1 MTEPGTPTLDQLR
14 VFLAVVD
21 AGGFA
26 AAARALGRATSVIS
40 YTIANLEDQLGVQV
54 FDRTATRK
62 PELTEAGRI
71 VLAEACAVMRDVD
84 GLRARVRG
92 LLHGLE
98 AELGLVV
105 DVLLPTARLVD
116 ALEQFS
122 ARFPTVPIRLHTEA
136 LGAVMQKVL
145 DGSAMIGILGGLEIE
160 AANIERIAVGAVDL
174 VPVCAP
180 QHALAQAAS
189 THPGAARAHLQLV
202 LTDRSP
208 LTEGRDFS
216 VLSPRTWRL
225 ADLGAKHALLLA
237 GLGWGNMPLP
247 MVADDLAAGRLVEMR
262 APDLRRHAY
271 PLTAIHRTDTLPGP
285 AASWLI
291 AHFRAQAGLPINSND
306 LI

>member
-1 MTEPGTPTLDQLR
+1 VTNPGTPTLDQLR
-14 VFLAVVD
+14 VFLAVVE
-21 AGGFA
+21 AGSFA

-40 YTIANLEDQLGVQV
+40 YTIANLEDQLSVQL

-62 PELTEAGRI
+62 PEVTEAGRI
-71 VLAEACAVMRDVD
+71 VLAEACAVMRGVD

-92 LLHGLE
+92 LRQGLE

-105 DVLLPTARLVD
+105 DVLLPTARLTD

-122 ARFPTVPIRLHTEA
+122 VQFPTVPIRLHTEA

-145 DGSAMIGILGGLEIE
+145 DGSAMIGILGGLEVE
-160 AANIERIAVGAVDL
+160 AANIERIAVGAVAL

-180 QHALAQAAS
+180 QHPLAQADP
-189 THPGAARAHLQLV
+189 TQPGAARAHLQLV
-202 LTDRSP
+202 LTDRSH

-216 VLSPRTWRL
+216 VLSPRSWRL

-237 GLGWGNMPLP
+237 GLGWGNMPAP
-247 MVADDLAAGRLVEMR
+247 MVADDLAAGRLVEIR

-271 PLTAIHRTDTLPGP
+271 PLTAIYRTDTVPGP
-285 AASWLI
+285 AASWLVQ
-291 AHFRAQAGLPINSND
+291 HFRAQAGLPNYSND
-306 LI
+306 TI